1 MTQIQSN
8 LDTSMEELAKV
19 LKKLDEISTQQDGF
33 QAQFLNSR
41 VDNTVVTNSVA
52 DEISLQAKQLD
63 QLRGMIADV
72 RAYVTEI
79 ADRLYEQ
86 ELITDD
92 LAQYSRANCL
102 ILHGCKDLPAQEA
115 TEQDFENYVLD
126 KLNSK
131 IKLPKALESNDID
144 ICHVLPSTKGKNPI
158 IIKFVRRSIR
168 NQIFAR
174 KSNLKAD
181 ENNTEKLSITEA
193 LTKRRLRL
201 VEEAKRVFGFENVWT
216 FKGRVYCK
224 FQGRRNALKDFIDI
238 QKIRFPGKAAAGNFY
253 KYSY

>member
-1 MTQIQSN
+1 MQS
-8 LDTSMEELAKV
+8 
-19 LKKLDEISTQQDGF
+19 
-33 QAQFLNSR
+33 
-41 VDNTVVTNSVA
+41 
-52 DEISLQAKQLD
+52 
-63 QLRGMIADV
+63 

-79 ADRLYEQ
+79 ADQLYEQ

>member
-1 MTQIQSN
+1 M
-8 LDTSMEELAKV
+8 
-19 LKKLDEISTQQDGF
+19 
-33 QAQFLNSR
+33 
-41 VDNTVVTNSVA
+41 VTISVA

-63 QLRGMIADV
+63 QLRCMIADV

-79 ADRLYEQ
+79 ADRIYEQ

-92 LAQYSRANCL
+92 LAQYSRSNNCL
-102 ILHGCKDLPAQEA
+102 ILHGCKDLPTQEA

-126 KLNSK
+126 KLYSK

-144 ICHVLPSTKGKNPI
+144 ICHVLPSTKEKNPI

-193 LTKRRLRL
+193 PTKRRLRL
-201 VEEAKRVFGFENVWT
+201 VEEAKRVFGFQNVWT

-224 FQGRRNALKDFIDI
+224 FQGRRNALNDFIDI

-253 KYSY
+253 K

>member
-1 MTQIQSN
+1 
-8 LDTSMEELAKV
+8 MEELAKV
-19 LKKLDEISTQQDGF
+19 MKKLDEISTRQDGF

-115 TEQDFENYVLD
+115 TEQDFENYVLISLTRRSNCL
-126 KLNSK
+126 KLWRAMTLTFVMSYHQQKGKTQSSLNSFVDPFG
-131 IKLPKALESNDID
+131 IKFLHA
-144 ICHVLPSTKGKNPI
+144 NPI
-158 IIKFVRRSIR
+158 
-168 NQIFAR
+168 
-174 KSNLKAD
+174 
-181 ENNTEKLSITEA
+181 
-193 LTKRRLRL
+193 
-201 VEEAKRVFGFENVWT
+201 
-216 FKGRVYCK
+216 
-224 FQGRRNALKDFIDI
+224 
-238 QKIRFPGKAAAGNFY
+238 
-253 KYSY
+253 